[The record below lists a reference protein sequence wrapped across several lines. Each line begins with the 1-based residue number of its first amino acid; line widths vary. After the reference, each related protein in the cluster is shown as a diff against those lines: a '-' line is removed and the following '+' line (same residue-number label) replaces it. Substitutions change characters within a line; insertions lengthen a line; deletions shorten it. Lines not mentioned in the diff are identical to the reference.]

1 MWAGEPHLHVL
12 TRVFARAQPVVT
24 AVKTEK
30 HQPIRDCGH
39 GRLCQSCVSTQSL
52 TANTVLATDSYQ
64 VFIGDEDVPL
74 VGLLAAAV
82 VLVTLIVACTLCLLI
97 CWCRII
103 YCKKRRAR
111 RNYHRI
117 STNNRRRRQ
126 LGRRARV
133 DLRERPGDTSD
144 NRDTQAHPEPEPP
157 PAPEISSAAEI
168 SSAPVAQRPA
178 PQEQLPETE
187 ENLAESARLLDDPP
201 PIYDSVVGDRYDP

>member
-12 TRVFARAQPVVT
+12 TWVFARAQPVVT
-24 AVKTEK
+24 AVKTVNTSRSLK
-30 HQPIRDCGH
+30 DCGH

-74 VGLLAAAV
+74 VVLLAAAV
-82 VLVTLIVACTLCLLI
+82 VLVTLIVACTLCLLT
-97 CWCRII
+97 CWCQVI

-117 STNNRRRRQ
+117 STNSRRR
-126 LGRRARV
+126 RRARV

-201 PIYDSVVGDRYDP
+201 PIYDSVVEGDRYDP